1 MHTLLGLGWDEWGSI
16 VAIVT
21 SICVLANWIL
31 NKTVRIPL
39 NNLGKRLSRFTD
51 ESLKVR
57 QQNADTMNAIENR
70 VIKVEGR
77 LDGHDIEFKHLYEKE
92 AKGNEKISFKN
103 ADGSLN
109 GKLIAGIIS
118 LLIVLIQQVLA
129 MFGIK
134 FTGDW
139 SAIVAVINTVL
150 TILGMLGVITDVQ
163 TVPAPTVDSKEES
176 QVEAA
181 ANKVADE
188 VPAPT
193 SAVATVDSS
202 ASSDTETASESA
214 SQAAK

>member
-1 MHTLLGLGWDEWGSI
+1 M
-16 VAIVT
+16 
-21 SICVLANWIL
+21 
-31 NKTVRIPL
+31 K
-39 NNLGKRLSRFTD
+39 
-51 ESLKVR
+51 
-57 QQNADTMNAIENR
+57 
-70 VIKVEGR
+70 
-77 LDGHDIEFKHLYEKE
+77 
-92 AKGNEKISFKN
+92 KISFKN

-118 LLIVLIQQVLA
+118 LLIVLVQQVFA

-163 TVPAPTVDSKEES
+163 TVSAPTVDSKEES

-188 VPAPT
+188 AQTPT
-193 SAVATVDSS
+193 STVAVVNSS
-202 ASSDTETASESA
+202 ASYDAEMASESA
-214 SQAAK
+214 SQSGEKVV

>member
-1 MHTLLGLGWDEWGSI
+1 M
-16 VAIVT
+16 
-21 SICVLANWIL
+21 
-31 NKTVRIPL
+31 K
-39 NNLGKRLSRFTD
+39 
-51 ESLKVR
+51 
-57 QQNADTMNAIENR
+57 
-70 VIKVEGR
+70 
-77 LDGHDIEFKHLYEKE
+77 
-92 AKGNEKISFKN
+92 KISFKN

-163 TVPAPTVDSKEES
+163 TVPAPTVDSDEKN
-176 QVEAA
+176 QVEAT

-188 VPAPT
+188 VQGPT
-193 SAVATVDSS
+193 YTAAVADSS

-214 SQAAK
+214 SQSGEKVV

>member
-1 MHTLLGLGWDEWGSI
+1 M
-16 VAIVT
+16 
-21 SICVLANWIL
+21 
-31 NKTVRIPL
+31 K
-39 NNLGKRLSRFTD
+39 
-51 ESLKVR
+51 
-57 QQNADTMNAIENR
+57 
-70 VIKVEGR
+70 
-77 LDGHDIEFKHLYEKE
+77 
-92 AKGNEKISFKN
+92 KISFNN

-129 MFGIK
+129 VFGIK
-134 FTGDW
+134 FAGDW

-163 TVPAPTVDSKEES
+163 TVSAPTVDSDEES

-188 VPAPT
+188 AQTPAST
-193 SAVATVDSS
+193 VAVVDSS

>member
-1 MHTLLGLGWDEWGSI
+1 M
-16 VAIVT
+16 
-21 SICVLANWIL
+21 
-31 NKTVRIPL
+31 
-39 NNLGKRLSRFTD
+39 KR
-51 ESLKVR
+51 KP
-57 QQNADTMNAIENR
+57 
-70 VIKVEGR
+70 
-77 LDGHDIEFKHLYEKE
+77 KE
-92 AKGNEKISFKN
+92 MKKISFKN

-118 LLIVLIQQVLA
+118 LLIVLIQQIFA

-163 TVPAPTVDSKEES
+163 TVTAPAVKSDEES

-188 VPAPT
+188 AQAPT
-193 SAVATVDSS
+193 STVAVVNSS
-202 ASSDTETASESA
+202 ASYDAEMASESA
-214 SQAAK
+214 SQAGEK

>member
-1 MHTLLGLGWDEWGSI
+1 M
-16 VAIVT
+16 
-21 SICVLANWIL
+21 
-31 NKTVRIPL
+31 K
-39 NNLGKRLSRFTD
+39 
-51 ESLKVR
+51 
-57 QQNADTMNAIENR
+57 
-70 VIKVEGR
+70 
-77 LDGHDIEFKHLYEKE
+77 
-92 AKGNEKISFKN
+92 KISFNN

-118 LLIVLIQQVLA
+118 LLIVLIQQIFA

-163 TVPAPTVDSKEES
+163 TVTAPTVDGDEES
-176 QVEAA
+176 QVEAT

-188 VPAPT
+188 AQTPT
-193 SAVATVDSS
+193 STVAAVDSS
-202 ASSDTETASESA
+202 ASSDTETTSESA

>member
-1 MHTLLGLGWDEWGSI
+1 M
-16 VAIVT
+16 
-21 SICVLANWIL
+21 
-31 NKTVRIPL
+31 
-39 NNLGKRLSRFTD
+39 
-51 ESLKVR
+51 
-57 QQNADTMNAIENR
+57 
-70 VIKVEGR
+70 IK
-77 LDGHDIEFKHLYEKE
+77 
-92 AKGNEKISFKN
+92 KISFKN

-118 LLIVLIQQVLA
+118 LLIVLVQQILA

-163 TVPAPTVDSKEES
+163 TVTAPTGKSDEES
-176 QVEAA
+176 QIEAV

-188 VPAPT
+188 AQTPT
-193 SAVATVDSS
+193 STVAVVNSS

-214 SQAAK
+214 SQASK

>member
-1 MHTLLGLGWDEWGSI
+1 M
-16 VAIVT
+16 
-21 SICVLANWIL
+21 
-31 NKTVRIPL
+31 K
-39 NNLGKRLSRFTD
+39 
-51 ESLKVR
+51 
-57 QQNADTMNAIENR
+57 
-70 VIKVEGR
+70 
-77 LDGHDIEFKHLYEKE
+77 
-92 AKGNEKISFKN
+92 KISFKN
-103 ADGSLN
+103 VDGSLN

-118 LLIVLIQQVLA
+118 LLIVLIQQIFA

-163 TVPAPTVDSKEES
+163 TVSAPTVDNKEES

-188 VPAPT
+188 AQTPT
-193 SAVATVDSS
+193 STVAVVNSS
-202 ASSDTETASESA
+202 ASSDTETTSESA